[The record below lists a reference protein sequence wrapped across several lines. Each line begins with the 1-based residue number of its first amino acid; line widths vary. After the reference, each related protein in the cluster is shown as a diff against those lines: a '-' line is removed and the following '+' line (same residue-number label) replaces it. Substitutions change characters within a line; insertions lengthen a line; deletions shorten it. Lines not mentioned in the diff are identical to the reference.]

1 MPVEFG
7 AKRGVSVLVALAL
20 VLGLLAAGAGVARA
34 EGLDYEAPAEWL
46 LPWRGGDVH
55 RVTWGPEDH
64 WANGK
69 ATGIAFD
76 VTMLE
81 GVPIYAP
88 ADGVAHFRQ
97 DARLLSTTL
106 GNYVDLRTED
116 GWLVRLAHL
125 RDERLETRPVKA
137 GELLGYAGMSGVSAS
152 HLHVEVLILEDGI
165 WRCPDSTQLDTLFGR
180 PLGAFVPGALVVNH
194 GCAGMLVSDGEA
206 RTLTPSV
213 ELGNEALVLVPLR
226 NEGDRVL
233 DLTGAQLVME
243 SPLGETILAD
253 AEGDWRFPARSQ
265 RTLALRVHPDLA
277 GVWQATGLRYVAG
290 QQTCALDLEG
300 TFMVEALPIT
310 TTSLDLVSAAIVG
323 SPLEI
328 ALTLWNTGSDALEAD
343 DLLVWGEAPD
353 GAIWQA
359 TLGEPVR
366 LEAAG
371 LTDLLLRNGPVLGE
385 VGPWRTSGV
394 ALVREGRAFRV
405 ALAEAEIEVSGPQLA
420 IESLS
425 VHAADRGPI
434 ILVRLANLG
443 DEPIRDAR
451 LELWGWYGLTGGD
464 VASATTSVD
473 ELWPGQSSMLR
484 LQVQATLGQGE
495 WRLAGAGY
503 WLDDAYLPLTLP
515 AAPLTLVLD

>member
-1 MPVEFG
+1 MPLRFG
-7 AKRGVSVLVALAL
+7 AKRGVFGLALAL

-34 EGLDYEAPAEWL
+34 EGPDYGAPASWL

-88 ADGVAHFRQ
+88 ADGVAYFRQ

-106 GNYVDLRTED
+106 GNYVDLHTED

-152 HLHVEVLILEDGI
+152 HLHVEVLILEDGV
-165 WRCPDSTQLDTLFGR
+165 WRCPDSTQLTTLFGR
-180 PLGAFVPGALVVNH
+180 SLGAFVPGALVVNH

-213 ELGNEALVLVPLR
+213 ELGVEALGLVPLR

-233 DLTGAQLVME
+233 DLTSVQLVME
-243 SPLGETILAD
+243 SPLGETILVD

-277 GVWQATGLRYVAG
+277 GVWQATGLRYVVG
-290 QQTCALDLEG
+290 QQACALDLEG
-300 TFMVEALPIT
+300 TFLVEALPIT
-310 TTSLDLVSAAIVG
+310 LTALDLVSAAMVG
-323 SPLEI
+323 SPIEI
-328 ALTLWNTGSDALEAD
+328 ALTLWNTGADALEAE
-343 DLLVWGEAPD
+343 DLLVWGEAPS

-366 LEAAG
+366 LDG
-371 LTDLLLRNGPVLGE
+371 DGSTDLLLRNGPVPGE

-394 ALVREGRAFRV
+394 ALVREGRAYRL
-405 ALAEAEIEVSGPQLA
+405 ALSEAEIEVSGPQLA
-420 IESLS
+420 IEEMS
-425 VHAADRGPI
+425 VCAAELGPI

-443 DEPIRDAR
+443 DEPVRDAR
-451 LELWGWYGLTGGD
+451 VELWGWYGQAGGD
-464 VASATTSVD
+464 VGSAITSVD
-473 ELWPGQSSMLR
+473 ELWPGESSMLR
-484 LQVQATLGQGE
+484 LQVQASPDQGE

-515 AAPLTLVLD
+515 TAPQAAVAE

>member
-1 MPVEFG
+1 
-7 AKRGVSVLVALAL
+7 
-20 VLGLLAAGAGVARA
+20 
-34 EGLDYEAPAEWL
+34 
-46 LPWRGGDVH
+46 
-55 RVTWGPEDH
+55 
-64 WANGK
+64 
-69 ATGIAFD
+69 
-76 VTMLE
+76 
-81 GVPIYAP
+81 
-88 ADGVAHFRQ
+88 
-97 DARLLSTTL
+97 
-106 GNYVDLRTED
+106 
-116 GWLVRLAHL
+116 
-125 RDERLETRPVKA
+125 
-137 GELLGYAGMSGVSAS
+137 
-152 HLHVEVLILEDGI
+152 
-165 WRCPDSTQLDTLFGR
+165 
-180 PLGAFVPGALVVNH
+180 
-194 GCAGMLVSDGEA
+194 
-206 RTLTPSV
+206 
-213 ELGNEALVLVPLR
+213 
-226 NEGDRVL
+226 
-233 DLTGAQLVME
+233 
-243 SPLGETILAD
+243 
-253 AEGDWRFPARSQ
+253 
-265 RTLALRVHPDLA
+265 
-277 GVWQATGLRYVAG
+277 
-290 QQTCALDLEG
+290 
-300 TFMVEALPIT
+300 
-310 TTSLDLVSAAIVG
+310 
-323 SPLEI
+323 LEI

-394 ALVREGRAFRV
+394 ALVREGRAYRV
-405 ALAEAEIEVSGPQLA
+405 AMAEAEIEVSGPQLA

-425 VHAADRGPI
+425 VHAADWGPI